1 MTTTNLTW
9 GQYLAGQAE
18 IRASDITVW
27 GMITLGIWAVAVLGA
42 NISGVVPQGVFA
54 ALHASRLD
62 GGTLNQ
68 LRGQVATL
76 EQEASRMRRENNQLL
91 QRFTM
96 NEDAAGAVT
105 RRVGAL
111 EVSVPKLLEERRV
124 AAAPP
129 QALDP
134 TATGSIGAGK
144 VVTFEVE
151 GGSVAVQQK
160 PMSQSGEPRFSVVP
174 LGDDIPAAIPR
185 LATLDPAQPALG
197 VALGFPVS
205 ATDAEAS
212 WQDLLA
218 RAGDA
223 LGGLTPLLSPPD
235 AAGARR
241 IIAGPAADQSAAQE
255 LCSRL
260 DAVGTPCE
268 PAPFTG
274 DPMPLLN

>member
-1 MTTTNLTW
+1 MVW
-9 GQYLAGQAE
+9 GLYLAGQAE
-18 IRASDITVW
+18 FRTGDVTVW

-42 NISGVVPQGVFA
+42 NISGIVPQGMFA

-76 EQEASRMRRENNQLL
+76 EEEAARMRRENNQLL
-91 QRFTM
+91 QRFAM
-96 NEDAAGAVT
+96 NEDAAGIVT

-111 EVSVPKLLEERRV
+111 EVSVPKLLEEHRV
-124 AAAPP
+124 ALSAP
-129 QALDP
+129 QAIDP
-134 TATGSIGAGK
+134 TATGSVSGGK

-160 PMSQSGEPRFSVVP
+160 PLSPTGEPRFAVVP
-174 LGDDIPAAIPR
+174 LDDSMPAEIQR
-185 LATLDPAQPALG
+185 LATADPALPTLG
-197 VALGFPVS
+197 VALGFPVE
-205 ATDAEAS
+205 AGDAEAA

-223 LGGLTPLLSPPD
+223 LTGLTPLLSAPD
-235 AAGARR
+235 ATGARR
-241 IIAGPAADQSAAQE
+241 ILAGPALDSFAAEE
-255 LCSRL
+255 LCDRL
-260 DAVGTPCE
+260 DALGTPCE

>member
-1 MTTTNLTW
+1 MVW
-9 GQYLAGQAE
+9 GLDLAGQAE
-18 IRASDITVW
+18 FRAGDVTVW

-42 NISGVVPQGVFA
+42 NISGIVPPGAFA

-76 EQEASRMRRENNQLL
+76 EEEAARMRRENNQLL
-91 QRFTM
+91 QRFAM

-111 EVSVPKLLEERRV
+111 EVSVPRMLEEQRV
-124 AAAPP
+124 ALASP
-129 QALDP
+129 QAIDP
-134 TATGSIGAGK
+134 TATGSIGGGK
-144 VVTFEVE
+144 VLTFEVE

-160 PMSQSGEPRFSVVP
+160 PLSPSGEPRFAVVP
-174 LGDDIPAAIPR
+174 LDNSIPAEIQR
-185 LATLDPAQPALG
+185 IATADPAQPMLG
-197 VALGFPVS
+197 VALGFPVE
-205 ATDAEAS
+205 ATDAEAA

-218 RAGDA
+218 RAGDV
-223 LGGLTPLLSPPD
+223 LGGLTPLLSEPD

-241 IIAGPAADQSAAQE
+241 ILAGPATDSFAAQE

-260 DAVGTPCE
+260 DALGTPCE

>member
-1 MTTTNLTW
+1 MFW
-9 GQYLAGQAE
+9 GLHLAGQADF
-18 IRASDITVW
+18 RAGDVTVW

-42 NISGVVPQGVFA
+42 NVSGVVPQSVFA
-54 ALHASRLD
+54 AFHASRLD

-76 EQEASRMRRENNQLL
+76 EQEASRMRRENNQLQ
-91 QRFTM
+91 QRFAM
-96 NEDAAGAVT
+96 NEEAAGAVT
-105 RRVGAL
+105 RRLGAL
-111 EVSVPKLLEERRV
+111 EVSVPKLLETQRI
-124 AAAPP
+124 ALSAP
-129 QALDP
+129 QSIDP
-134 TATGSIGAGK
+134 TATGSITDGK
-144 VVTFEVE
+144 VLSFEVE

-160 PMSQSGEPRFSVVP
+160 PMSPSGEPRFSVVP
-174 LGDDIPAAIPR
+174 LDDSIPAEIQR
-185 LATLDPAQPALG
+185 LAAADPTQPPLG

-218 RAGDA
+218 RAGEV
-223 LGGLTPLLSPPD
+223 LNGLSPLLSMPD
-235 AAGARR
+235 ATGARR
-241 IIAGPAADQSAAQE
+241 IIAGPAIDQLAAQE

>member
-1 MTTTNLTW
+1 M
-9 GQYLAGQAE
+9 AGQAE
-18 IRASDITVW
+18 FRAGDVTVW

-42 NISGVVPQGVFA
+42 NVSGIVPQGVFA

-76 EQEASRMRRENNQLL
+76 EEEAARMRRENNQLL
-91 QRFTM
+91 QRFAM

-111 EVSVPKLLEERRV
+111 EVSVPKLLEEQRV
-124 AAAPP
+124 ALVAP
-129 QALDP
+129 QAIDP
-134 TATGSIGAGK
+134 TATGSISSSK
-144 VVTFEVE
+144 VLTFDVE

-160 PMSQSGEPRFSVVP
+160 PLGPAGEPRFAIVP
-174 LGDDIPAAIPR
+174 LDDSIPAEIQR
-185 LATLDPAQPALG
+185 LAVVDPAQPVLG
-197 VALGFPVS
+197 VALGFPVDV
-205 ATDAEAS
+205 ADAEAA
-212 WQDLLA
+212 WQELLA
-218 RAGDA
+218 RAGDT
-223 LGGLTPLLSPPD
+223 LVGLSPLLSEPD
-235 AAGARR
+235 ATGARR
-241 IIAGPAADQSAAQE
+241 IVAGPATDTFAAQE

-260 DAVGTPCE
+260 DALGTPCE